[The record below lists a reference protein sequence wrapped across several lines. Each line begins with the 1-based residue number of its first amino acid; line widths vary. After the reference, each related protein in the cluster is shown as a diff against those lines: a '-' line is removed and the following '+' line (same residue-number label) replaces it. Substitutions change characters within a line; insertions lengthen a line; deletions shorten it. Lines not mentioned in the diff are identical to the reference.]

1 MRKLLVLAA
10 AALAVAAPTA
20 GAAVSVRGLDTTR
33 LPLVRLTV
41 SADST
46 TPGKPPAFV
55 VTENGSQVGKVTVG
69 APSDASAI
77 VLAIDISGSMKGGPI
92 KEALGAAGQ
101 FLASVKPND
110 QVAIVTF
117 GHTAQV
123 VQPLT
128 SDTAALANALQ
139 ATTSDHTAGTA
150 LNDAVSIGVKELASA
165 PAASRR
171 VLIVMTDGVD
181 SSSTATLPDAT
192 KQAVDDQ
199 VAIYSIALRSKQY
212 APQVLQQLAGSTGGS
227 FRDASA
233 GGLANV
239 YQAVAQELAKT
250 YVLTYRTSASDH
262 VNLTVA
268 ADGVVARTGYAAGKA
283 PVTRTAT
290 GLVPQAIT
298 RSAWSSF
305 AVAGVVFALILFGIT
320 IVFNPRPQKGLSKQ
334 LESYTEFS
342 RRKLEETHSEKVQLH
357 VRLARSTERVLG
369 GLQFWKNTA
378 QLIERADL
386 PLRTGEVFY
395 IQLGCALLFGMPA
408 GFAGVFPLIVLGLF
422 VLGFFAPI
430 LYLKFAARKRQRAFE
445 DQLPDTLVAMAA
457 SLKAGHSWNQAME
470 TVIREGSEPTSKEFG
485 RVANEVR
492 LGRPGDDALQS
503 MAARLGSLDFEFVVM
518 SVNIQRQVGGSL
530 ADLLDQVAE
539 TVRQRQQFR
548 RKVKAL
554 TAMGR
559 MSAYTL
565 VGLPFLMAAAIFA
578 LNPRY
583 LAPLWTTQTG
593 VFLVVFALFSISV
606 GGLILKKIVS
616 FKV

>member
-1 MRKLLVLAA
+1 VSDEHDRNYISVGQWMLWLLLAA
-10 AALAVAAPTA
+10 IPCVGIIVIIIMAFIGENESRKNYFRALIAWFFIILALFFVIAVLGGGMAAIQEQIQ
-20 GAAVSVRGLDTTR
+20 RGL
-33 LPLVRLTV
+33 
-41 SADST
+41 
-46 TPGKPPAFV
+46 
-55 VTENGSQVGKVTVG
+55 N
-69 APSDASAI
+69 
-77 VLAIDISGSMKGGPI
+77 
-92 KEALGAAGQ
+92 
-101 FLASVKPND
+101 
-110 QVAIVTF
+110 
-117 GHTAQV
+117 
-123 VQPLT
+123 
-128 SDTAALANALQ
+128 
-139 ATTSDHTAGTA
+139 
-150 LNDAVSIGVKELASA
+150 
-165 PAASRR
+165 
-171 VLIVMTDGVD
+171 
-181 SSSTATLPDAT
+181 
-192 KQAVDDQ
+192 
-199 VAIYSIALRSKQY
+199 
-212 APQVLQQLAGSTGGS
+212 
-227 FRDASA
+227 
-233 GGLANV
+233 
-239 YQAVAQELAKT
+239 
-250 YVLTYRTSASDH
+250 
-262 VNLTVA
+262 
-268 ADGVVARTGYAAGKA
+268 
-283 PVTRTAT
+283 
-290 GLVPQAIT
+290 
-298 RSAWSSF
+298 
-305 AVAGVVFALILFGIT
+305 
-320 IVFNPRPQKGLSKQ
+320 KQ

-342 RRKLEETHSEKVQLH
+342 RRKMEESSNEKVALH

-378 QLIERADL
+378 DLIERADL

-408 GFAGVFPLIVLGLF
+408 GFAGVFPLIALGLF

-430 LYLKFAARKRQRAFE
+430 LYLKFAARKRQKAFE

-565 VGLPFLMAAAIFA
+565 VALPFLMALAIFA

-583 LAPLWTTQTG
+583 LAPLWETQTG
-593 VFLVVFALFSISV
+593 VLLVVFAMFSITV